1 MDYYEESIGLLSS
14 VLGVDLAE
22 KTRKRLYVWMR
33 FACYK
38 YFREN
43 GVRVQSIAD
52 MFSVDH
58 SNVVYGIKQM
68 KEKLRHGDETAKGCE
83 DVVGAHPAAF
93 AYVLGQIPDSKKI
106 VQI

>member
-68 KEKLRHGDETAKGCE
+68 KEKLFQKFC
-83 DVVGAHPAAF
+83 V
-93 AYVLGQIPDSKKI
+93 
-106 VQI
+106 